1 MRPRPEERGQPGSAC
16 ARGRDKGVVVGHGA
30 RRVASAPQRRMA
42 TFFAGE
48 NRQITVI
55 VIVIDTGHAFAAP
68 TAKPFERYLRVNAF
82 PEAAARRGDGGG
94 VMERDV
100 APPFP

>member
-30 RRVASAPQRRMA
+30 RRVASAPHHHLA

-48 NRQITVI
+48 NRQMTVI

-68 TAKPFERYLRVNAF
+68 TAKPFECYLRINTF
-82 PEAAARRGDGGG
+82 PEAAAARS
-94 VMERDV
+94 
-100 APPFP
+100 